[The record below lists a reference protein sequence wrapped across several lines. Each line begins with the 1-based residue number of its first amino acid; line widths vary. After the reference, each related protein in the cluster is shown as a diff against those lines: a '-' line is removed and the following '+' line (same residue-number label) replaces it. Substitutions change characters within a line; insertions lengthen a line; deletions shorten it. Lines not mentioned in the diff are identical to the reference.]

1 MESSWSTPDGSWLHM
16 EGAGEE
22 ERSVFNVVR
31 MNEAEPFKCLTD
43 KRDFQAERERK
54 EFLKEEGR
62 LKQENTW

>member
-1 MESSWSTPDGSWLHM
+1 M

-54 EFLKEEGR
+54 EFERRGEIEAREYMVQCLTVEEEYI
-62 LKQENTW
+62 LL